1 MLKLLIILVSYLL
14 GSVSFAYLI
23 SKHFYHIDIRNYGS
37 KNAGATNV
45 LRVIGG
51 KSALI
56 VLLLDVLK
64 GVIAVLL
71 GRLIGGEGLA
81 LLCGVVVVV
90 GHNWPIFLNFK
101 GGKGIATSLGVIL
114 GIYPLGA
121 LIMLLI
127 GILVIAFS
135 RYVSLG
141 SVTAAVVFPVLMLL
155 SKKPLPY
162 VIFAFVL
169 SFLALFQHRSNIRR
183 LLTGKE
189 SKIGEKTSPRV
200 K

>member
-81 LLCGVVVVV
+81 LLCGVAVVV
-90 GHNWPIFLNFK
+90 GHNWPIFLCFK

-141 SVTAAVVFPVLMLL
+141 SVTAAVVFPILMLL
-155 SKKPLPY
+155 SKKP
-162 VIFAFVL
+162 
-169 SFLALFQHRSNIRR
+169 FLM
-183 LLTGKE
+183 
-189 SKIGEKTSPRV
+189 
-200 K
+200 